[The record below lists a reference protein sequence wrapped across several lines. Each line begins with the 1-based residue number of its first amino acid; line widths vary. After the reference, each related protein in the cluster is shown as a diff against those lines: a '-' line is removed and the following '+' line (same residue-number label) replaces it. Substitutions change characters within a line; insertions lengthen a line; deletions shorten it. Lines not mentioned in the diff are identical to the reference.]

1 MTTLY
6 FVLGLLGLF
15 LGGNGLVQ
23 GAAALAERFRVPPL
37 VIGLTIVGFGT
48 STPELVVSANAALDG
63 QGGIAIGSV
72 IGSNSANILLI
83 LGLSAV
89 IGGLVAPFAKLR
101 SDLVWML
108 GAAVVMVPVLW
119 DGSVGRIEGLVLVAA
134 LAVYV
139 GLAFRQVGSTHEAHG
154 PIMPL
159 GRAVLFLVAGLILLL
174 VGARLLVD
182 SATEIAR
189 AFGISEAVIG
199 LTIVAVGTSLPE
211 LATSV
216 AAAIKGQREIAIGNV
231 IGSNIFNILG
241 ILGLSAVI
249 APLAADPRF
258 LAVDTPVMIC
268 VSLLLAGI
276 VALTGRIGRATGVG
290 LLAAYAVYVGLMA

>member
-48 STPELVVSANAALDG
+48 STPELLVSVNAALDG
-63 QGGIAIGSV
+63 LGGIAIGNV

-89 IGGLVAPFAKLR
+89 VGGLAAPFVRLR
-101 SDLVWML
+101 SDLAWML
-108 GAAVVMVPVLW
+108 GAAVAMVPVLW

-139 GLAFRQVGSTHEAHG
+139 GLAFLQVGSTHEAHG
-154 PIMPL
+154 AVMPL
-159 GRAVLFLVAGLILLL
+159 GKAVLFLVGGLVLLL
-174 VGARLLVD
+174 IGARLLVD

-189 AFGISEAVIG
+189 AFGVSEAVIG

-216 AAAIKGQREIAIGNV
+216 AAAVKGQREIAIGNV

-241 ILGLSAVI
+241 ILGLSAVV

-258 LAVDTPVMIC
+258 LAVDAPVMIC

>member
-1 MTTLY
+1 MT
-6 FVLGLLGLF
+6 LF
-15 LGGNGLVQ
+15 LFAAGMVLLFVGGDALVR
-23 GAAALAERFRVPPL
+23 GAVGVARRYRVPPL

-48 STPELVVSANAALDG
+48 STPELLVSVNAALDG
-63 QGGIAIGSV
+63 LGGIAIGNV

-89 IGGLVAPFAKLR
+89 VGGLAAPFVRLR
-101 SDLVWML
+101 SDLAWML
-108 GAAVVMVPVLW
+108 GAAVAMVPVLW

-139 GLAFRQVGSTHEAHG
+139 GLAFLQVGSTHEAHG
-154 PIMPL
+154 AVMPL
-159 GRAVLFLVAGLILLL
+159 GKAVLFLVGGLVLLL
-174 VGARLLVD
+174 IGARLLVD

-189 AFGISEAVIG
+189 AFGVSEAVIG

-216 AAAIKGQREIAIGNV
+216 AAAVKGQREIAIGNV

-241 ILGLSAVI
+241 ILGLSAVV

-258 LAVDTPVMIC
+258 LAVDAPVMIC